1 MSDGELLQ
9 VKRESAKEALREM
22 LIASEKYNGNEVE
35 MEERLNDADWDVA
48 NAFSLYNSTPRAKT
62 PLTIS
67 LPPLTAASDFLNQR
81 QQQNKT
87 KKIETPIK
95 TSRISEILRNARNDI
110 YEYRPSTAQLKKDGL
125 IYSSPK
131 LDPLPKISAHTR
143 KTSQPVW
150 SCPKCTFEN
159 DSNTNECVVCGSSDT
174 DVQAPMT
181 YQHHLINHVFVF
193 GYQNSAHTFEYKQI
207 NKHIDKKPISPNL
220 FIHVQ
225 NLYIDAVQNDWTEEI
240 QSIHV
245 YVPKGSKGILNRPAP
260 ATVERENN
268 TNKTFVNVFIHDWLF
283 YRIKPDENYELLKNP
298 DLKIIEKTKGI
309 EITKGDGI
317 SVYPITET
325 WTKVQYHLHNLND
338 DKPSYSPDTGLI
350 VLNDSDDDEQFCRVL
365 CVDKDTNRLLIL
377 TIRFY
382 RIEKA
387 YNDYVMSVDKKR
399 PGGKSRRRNTRK
411 PRKHQR
417 RRTKRRRDQYKR
429 V

>member
-1 MSDGELLQ
+1 MSDDDELLQ
-9 VKRESAKEALREM
+9 VMQDSAIEALREK
-22 LIASEKYNGNEVE
+22 LIAAGKYNGDEIE
-35 MEERLNDADWDVA
+35 MKDRLNDANWNVDL
-48 NAFSLYNSTPRAKT
+48 AFELYKSTPRAKT

-67 LPPLTAASDFLNQR
+67 LPPLTAASDFLNQG
-81 QQQNKT
+81 QNKT
-87 KKIETPIK
+87 KKIKTPIK
-95 TSRISEILRNARNDI
+95 TSQISEILRNARNDI
-110 YEYRPSTAQLKKDGL
+110 SEYRPSTAESKKNGL

-131 LDPLPKISAHTR
+131 LAPLPKISAHTTR
-143 KTSQPVW
+143 ETSQPVW

-159 DSNTNECVVCGSSDT
+159 NSNTKECVVCGSSDT

-181 YQHHLINHVFVF
+181 YQHYIISNVFVF
-193 GYQNSAHTFEYKQI
+193 GYQNSAQTFEYKQI
-207 NKHIDKKPISPNL
+207 NKPIPKKQISPNL
-220 FIHVQ
+220 FTSYIKH
-225 NLYIDAVQNDWTEEI
+225 LYKEAVQSEWTEEI

-260 ATVERENN
+260 ATVETENN

-283 YRIKPDENYELLKNP
+283 YGNKPDENYELLKNP
-298 DLKIIEKTKGI
+298 YLKIIEKTKGI
-309 EITKGDGI
+309 ENTKGDGI

-350 VLNDSDDDEQFCRVL
+350 VLNDSDYDEQFCRIL

-382 RIEKA
+382 RTEKA
-387 YNDYVMSVDKKR
+387 YNDYVTSVDKKR

-411 PRKHQR
+411 PRRNQR
-417 RRTKRRRDQYKR
+417 RRTKRL
-429 V
+429 